1 MFGIQLDL
9 WDYLTFLTFFVL
21 AIASL
26 FLIAFIGGLPGRIA
40 IARKHP
46 DAEAIQLMGWFG
58 LLPVV
63 PWLQAFGW
71 AFKPTNV
78 VDIRRFPTEER
89 LAINDQIAHLT
100 GKIEALEAKQTKTND
115 VSSKAERIKTNSQAF
130 RAGSFMP

>member
-1 MFGIQLDL
+1 MLGVPLDL
-9 WDYLTFLTFFVL
+9 WDYLTFLTFFIL
-21 AIASL
+21 AVSSL

-89 LAINDQIAHLT
+89 LAINEQIAHLT
-100 GKIEALEAKQTKTND
+100 GKLEALEAKQA
-115 VSSKAERIKTNSQAF
+115 KATEGTSDGGEHKVK
-130 RAGSFMP
+130 

>member
-1 MFGIQLDL
+1 MLGVPLDL
-9 WDYLTFLTFFVL
+9 WDYLTFLTFFIL
-21 AIASL
+21 AVSSL

-89 LAINDQIAHLT
+89 LAINEQIAHLT
-100 GKIEALEAKQTKTND
+100 GKLEALEAKQA
-115 VSSKAERIKTNSQAF
+115 KATEGTSDWRRT
-130 RAGSFMP
+130 

>member
-1 MFGIQLDL
+1 MLGVPLDL
-9 WDYLTFLTFFVL
+9 WDYLTFLTFFIL
-21 AIASL
+21 AVSSL

-89 LAINDQIAHLT
+89 QAIN
-100 GKIEALEAKQTKTND
+100 EADCPPHGQ
-115 VSSKAERIKTNSQAF
+115 VRGVGSQASEGHRGVF
-130 RAGSFMP
+130 EGRRA

>member
-1 MFGIQLDL
+1 MLGFEIGL
-9 WDYLTFLTFFVL
+9 WDYLTFLTFFIL
-21 AIASL
+21 AVAAL

-40 IARKHP
+40 ISRKHP
-46 DAEAIQLMGWFG
+46 DAEAVQLMGWFG

-89 LAINDQIAHLT
+89 LAINEQIAHLT
-100 GKIEALEAKQTKTND
+100 GKLEALEAKQAKATEG
-115 VSSKAERIKTNSQAF
+115 SSKGGEGKV
-130 RAGSFMP
+130 G